1 MKGSRFLLQDRPKG
15 DRKISDR
22 EPAKL
27 ESVGTV
33 IRRGTTAS
41 TGMITI

>member
-1 MKGSRFLLQDRPKG
+1 MKVRAFSRQDRPKG